1 MSTPRT
7 VPLLRAALTLCAAA
21 LLPACGVARSLNG
34 GVFAVPTGGDH
45 DLVGGVASGHYAV
58 GSRLYAGVDATVRA
72 TGDYAH
78 GALGTHVSFISWREP
93 VGPYARLGFAPLAAS
108 LRDRTVW
115 YAMNTSLELGVELP
129 FGPQTHT
136 VHGLLQSR
144 DRGSAWT
151 VGVRGDVEYRPAQG
165 QADVFVS
172 LVFGYHDYD
181 VH

>member
-1 MSTPRT
+1 M
-7 VPLLRAALTLCAAA
+7 LRAALTLYATA
-21 LLPACGVARSLNG
+21 LLPACGFARSLNG

-45 DLVGGVASGHYAV
+45 DLVGGIASGQYAF
-58 GSRLYAGVDATVRA
+58 GNRLYAGIDATVRA

-115 YAMNTSLELGVELP
+115 YAVNTSLELGVELP
-129 FGPQTHT
+129 FGPRTHT
-136 VHGLLQSR
+136 VVGLFQTV

-151 VGVRGDVEYRPAQG
+151 VGVRGDVEWG
-165 QADVFVS
+165 
-172 LVFGYHDYD
+172 
-181 VH
+181 

>member
-1 MSTPRT
+1 M
-7 VPLLRAALTLCAAA
+7 LRVALTLGAAA

-34 GVFAVPTGGDH
+34 GLFAVPTGGDH
-45 DLVGGVASGHYAV
+45 DLVGGVVSGHYAF
-58 GSRLYAGVDATVRA
+58 GNRLYAGVDATVRA
-72 TGDYAH
+72 TGDYGH
-78 GALGTHVSFISWREP
+78 GALGTHVSFFSQREP
-93 VGPYARLGFAPLAAS
+93 SGPYARLGFAPLAAS

-115 YAMNTSLELGVELP
+115 YAVNTSIALGVELP
-129 FGPQTHT
+129 FGPRTHT
-136 VHGLLQSR
+136 VHGLFATT

-172 LVFGYHDYD
+172 LLFGYHDYD